1 MAIYISSKSL
11 IKKLYDRAPLFT
23 SRKMMITAILLY
35 LYSPTRTRCLK
46 YFIYAVFRT
55 SQKQLLKIFSYYIV
69 FVLNLY
75 LYGKICQ
82 YTLYNILPEIGISNH
97 VLAAAGAAA
106 AAAAAVVICYT
117 RLCCCL
123 INTFPSRGKYLHIL

>member
-1 MAIYISSKSL
+1 MVSKRL
-11 IKKLYDRAPLFT
+11 IKKLYEDFIHFT
-23 SRKMMITAILLY
+23 SRKFLITTIPLY

-46 YFIYAVFRT
+46 YFIYAVFRKF
-55 SQKQLLKIFSYYIV
+55 QKQLLKIFSYYIV
-69 FVLNLY
+69 YVLNLY
-75 LYGKICQ
+75 LYGIICQ
-82 YTLYNILPEIGISNH
+82 YPLYNILPEIGISNH

-106 AAAAAVVICYT
+106 AAAAVVICYTTT